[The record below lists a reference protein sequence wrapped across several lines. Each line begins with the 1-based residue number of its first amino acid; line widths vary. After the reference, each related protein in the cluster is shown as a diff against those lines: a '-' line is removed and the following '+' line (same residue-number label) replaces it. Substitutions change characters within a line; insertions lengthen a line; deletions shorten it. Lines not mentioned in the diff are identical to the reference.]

1 MAGLMLLVIAVAAG
15 LGVLVGL
22 GAAAVLAALSAMFC
36 LMAAFGGTL
45 RADLRLLAW
54 FGPLL
59 IVVVGGLKS
68 LAGVAPWPAIVLVTV
83 VVFVV
88 GLLPVLG
95 TRFITVGMGLGMAAT
110 FACGFQQGGPFT
122 LVQDFAGPAVAVAV
136 VVVVRVLL
144 GLKDPDQALR
154 TALAGALTG
163 GPGTAGDNAVQQWR
177 ADGPR
182 AWTTAVL
189 GGILRYHN
197 ALRVLNT
204 RRGQLSGP
212 AVAELDQVLAA
223 ANEEALRLAGQVTE
237 KTAPD
242 GAQRVRR
249 TEPRIA
255 LPGATRELVTSVWL
269 GLESIQAAGANRV
282 RTEVALPAYSGRDQ
296 LATSLR
302 GALTW
307 ESAQLRHAV
316 RCALG
321 MLLALSI
328 SMLWA
333 SSPLRLSFLLAVF
346 AIMQP
351 QLQDSIRVA
360 RQRAYGSVAGAAALA
375 LLIVLVDLPQSAL
388 APIGIGAML
397 IGMLFFMQKNPLVFN
412 ACTVLM
418 SVGLNVNMRHL
429 EIRATLLEYL
439 GQMALAVAIALV
451 FGFVA
456 VPGVPKPTV
465 AARFNDAVC
474 DARELVHEVA
484 AALISRNP
492 NPMELRPRFRAATG
506 AHQNLRASDSVS
518 PEPSAEQ
525 QLAAERASEALQE
538 LSASMSALLMRTAAS
553 APLADA
559 VAEVA
564 LQLDPHLP
572 PDPARV
578 DGKLPAVIDP
588 EQRLLVDTMI
598 ASTLTVAQSAPIL
611 RASA

>member
-1 MAGLMLLVIAVAAG
+1 MLVVIAAAAG

-22 GAAAVLAALSAMFC
+22 GGAAVLAALSAMFC
-36 LMAAFGGTL
+36 MMAAFGGTL

-68 LAGVAPWPAIVLVTV
+68 LAAVAPWPAIALVTV
-83 VVFVV
+83 IVFVV

-95 TRFITVGMGLGMAAT
+95 ARFITVGMGLGMAST
-110 FACGFQQGGPFT
+110 FACGFQLAGPFT
-122 LVQDFAGPAVAVAV
+122 LVQDFAGPAVAVV
-136 VVVVRVLL
+136 VVVAVRVLL
-144 GLKDPDQALR
+144 GMKDPEAAVR
-154 TALAGALTG
+154 TALSGALSG
-163 GPGTAGDNAVQQWR
+163 GPGAAGDSALQQWH

-182 AWTTAVL
+182 AWTTSVL
-189 GGILRYHN
+189 GGTLRYHN
-197 ALRVLNT
+197 AVRVLNT
-204 RRGQLSGP
+204 RRGQLTGP

-223 ANEEALRLAGQVTE
+223 ANEEALRLAEQVA
-237 KTAPD
+237 APTPAD
-242 GAQRVRR
+242 AAERVRR
-249 TEPRIA
+249 VEPRVA

-269 GLESIQAAGANRV
+269 GLESVQSAAANRD
-282 RTEVALPAYSGRDQ
+282 RTDVPMPAYFGRDQ
-296 LATSLR
+296 LETSLR
-302 GALTW
+302 GALNW
-307 ESAQLRHAV
+307 DSAQLRHAV

-321 MLLALSI
+321 MLLALSL

-360 RQRAYGSVAGAAALA
+360 RQRAYGSLAGAAALA
-375 LLIVLVDLPQSAL
+375 MVIVLVDLPQTAL
-388 APIGIGAML
+388 VPIGIGAML
-397 IGMLFFMQKNPLVFN
+397 VGMLFFMQRNPIVFN

-429 EIRATLLEYL
+429 EVRTTLLQYL
-439 GQMALAVAIALV
+439 GMMALAVAIALV

-465 AARFNDAVC
+465 ATRFNDAVR

-484 AALISRNP
+484 ATLINRKTD
-492 NPMELRPRFRAATG
+492 PMALRPRFRAATG
-506 AHQNLRASDSVS
+506 AHQNLRATDSVS

-525 QLAAERASEALQE
+525 QLAAEQAAEALQG
-538 LSASMSALLMRTAAS
+538 LSASMSALLMRAAAS

-598 ASTLTVAQSAPIL
+598 ASTITVAQSAPIL
-611 RASA
+611 RATG

>member
-1 MAGLMLLVIAVAAG
+1 V
-15 LGVLVGL
+15 
-22 GAAAVLAALSAMFC
+22 
-36 LMAAFGGTL
+36 
-45 RADLRLLAW
+45 
-54 FGPLL
+54 
-59 IVVVGGLKS
+59 
-68 LAGVAPWPAIVLVTV
+68 
-83 VVFVV
+83 
-88 GLLPVLG
+88 
-95 TRFITVGMGLGMAAT
+95 
-110 FACGFQQGGPFT
+110 
-122 LVQDFAGPAVAVAV
+122 
-136 VVVVRVLL
+136 
-144 GLKDPDQALR
+144 R

-182 AWTTAVL
+182 LDHRGARR
-189 GGILRYHN
+189 ILRYHN

-242 GAQRVRR
+242 PAQRVRR

-269 GLESIQAAGANRV
+269 GLESIQAAVANRV
-282 RTEVALPAYSGRDQ
+282 RTEVALPAYSGRDTGH
-296 LATSLR
+296 LVARRADL
-302 GALTW
+302 

-360 RQRAYGSVAGAAALA
+360 RQRAYGSVAGGGGARPADRARGPAAVRAGA
-375 LLIVLVDLPQSAL
+375 DRHRGDADRDVVLHAEEPAGVH
-388 APIGIGAML
+388 
-397 IGMLFFMQKNPLVFN
+397 

-418 SVGLNVNMRHL
+418 SVGLNVNMRPGDPRHAAGVP
-429 EIRATLLEYL
+429 RPD
-439 GQMALAVAIALV
+439 ALAVGIALV

-465 AARFNDAVC
+465 ATRFNDAVATPASWC
-474 DARELVHEVA
+474 TRW
-484 AALISRNP
+484 P
-492 NPMELRPRFRAATG
+492 PR
-506 AHQNLRASDSVS
+506 
-518 PEPSAEQ
+518 
-525 QLAAERASEALQE
+525 
-538 LSASMSALLMRTAAS
+538 
-553 APLADA
+553 
-559 VAEVA
+559 
-564 LQLDPHLP
+564 
-572 PDPARV
+572 
-578 DGKLPAVIDP
+578 
-588 EQRLLVDTMI
+588 
-598 ASTLTVAQSAPIL
+598 
-611 RASA
+611 

>member
-1 MAGLMLLVIAVAAG
+1 MAALMLVVIAVAAG

-22 GAAAVLAALSAMFC
+22 GAAAVLAALCAMFC
-36 LMAAFGGTL
+36 LMASFGGTL

-59 IVVVGGLKS
+59 VVVVGGLKA
-68 LAGVAPWPAIVLVTV
+68 LAAVAPWPAIALVVLI
-83 VVFVV
+83 VFGV

-95 TRFITVGMGLGMAAT
+95 TRFITVGMGLGMAST
-110 FACGFQQGGPFT
+110 FACGFQLAGPFT
-122 LVQDFAGPAVAVAV
+122 LGQDFAAPAIAV
-136 VVVVRVLL
+136 VVVLAVRTLL
-144 GLKDPDQALR
+144 GLKDPDAAMR
-154 TALAGALTG
+154 TALAGVLTG
-163 GPGTAGDNAVQQWR
+163 GPGAAGDNAMAQWR

-182 AWTTAVL
+182 AWTTGVL
-189 GGILRYHN
+189 AGILRYHN
-197 ALRVLNT
+197 AVRVLTT

-223 ANEEALRLAGQVTE
+223 ANEDAQRLAGEVSARN
-237 KTAPD
+237 APD
-242 GAQRVRR
+242 PVGRVRR
-249 TEPRIA
+249 VEPRIS

-269 GLESIQAAGANRV
+269 GLEAIQAAAAHRD
-282 RTEVALPAYSGRDQ
+282 RTEVAMPAYFGRDQ
-296 LATSLR
+296 WETSLR
-302 GALTW
+302 GALNW
-307 ESAQLRHAV
+307 DSAQLRHAV

-321 MLLALSI
+321 MLLALSL

-360 RQRAYGSVAGAAALA
+360 RQRAYGALAGAAALA
-375 LLIVLVDLPQSAL
+375 LLIVLVELPQTAL
-388 APIGIGAML
+388 VPIGIGAML
-397 IGMLFFMQKNPLVFN
+397 VGMLFFMQRNPVVFN

-418 SVGLNVNMRHL
+418 SVGLNVNTRHL
-429 EIRATLLEYL
+429 ELRTTLLEYL
-439 GQMALAVAIALV
+439 GMMALAVAIALV

-456 VPGVPKPTV
+456 VPGIPKPNV
-465 AARFNDAVC
+465 ATRFNDAVR

-484 AALISRNP
+484 ATLINRNLD
-492 NPMELRPRFRAATG
+492 PMALRPRFRAATG
-506 AHQNLRASDSVS
+506 AHQNLRATDSVS

-525 QLAAERASEALQE
+525 QLAAERASEALQG
-538 LSASMSALLMRTAAS
+538 LSASMSALLMRASAS

-564 LQLDPHLP
+564 LQLDPHIP
-572 PDPARV
+572 ADPARV

-611 RASA
+611 RATN

>member
-1 MAGLMLLVIAVAAG
+1 MAVIMLLVIAAAAG

-36 LMAAFGGTL
+36 LMASFGGTL

-83 VVFVV
+83 VVFGV

-95 TRFITVGMGLGMAAT
+95 TRFVTVGMGLGMAAT

-122 LVQDFAGPAVAVAV
+122 LLQDFAGPAVAVVV
-136 VVVVRVLL
+136 VVVVRVLM
-144 GLKDPDQALR
+144 GMKDPDQSVRA
-154 TALAGALTG
+154 ALAGALTA
-163 GPGTAGDNAVQQWR
+163 GPGAAPEQAVQQWR

-189 GGILRYHN
+189 GGVLRYHN

-223 ANEEALRLAGQVTE
+223 ANEEAGRLAGQVSE
-237 KTAPD
+237 KTAAAPTD
-242 GAQRVRR
+242 RVRR
-249 TEPRIA
+249 AEPRIA

-269 GLESIQAAGANRV
+269 GLEAIQAAVANRD
-282 RTEVALPAYSGRDQ
+282 RAEVALPAAFGRDQ
-296 LATSLR
+296 LTTELR

-307 ESAQLRHAV
+307 DSAQLRHAV

-360 RQRAYGSVAGAAALA
+360 RQRAYGSLAGAAALA
-375 LLIVLVDLPQSAL
+375 LLIVLVDLPQPAL
-388 APIGIGAML
+388 VPIGIGAML

-412 ACTVLM
+412 ACTILM

-429 EIRATLLEYL
+429 EIGPTLLQYL
-439 GQMALAVAIALV
+439 GQMALAVGIALA

-456 VPGVPKPTV
+456 IPGVPKPTV
-465 AARFNDAVC
+465 AVRFNDAVR

-484 AALISRNP
+484 AALVNRNP
-492 NPMELRPRFRAATG
+492 DAMALRPRFRAATG
-506 AHQNLRASDSVS
+506 AHQNLRATDSVS
-518 PEPSAEQ
+518 PEPTAEQ
-525 QLAAERASEALQE
+525 QLAAEQASEALQG
-538 LSASMSALLMRTAAS
+538 LSASMSALLMRAAAS

-598 ASTLTVAQSAPIL
+598 ASTITVAQSAPIL
-611 RASA
+611 RATN